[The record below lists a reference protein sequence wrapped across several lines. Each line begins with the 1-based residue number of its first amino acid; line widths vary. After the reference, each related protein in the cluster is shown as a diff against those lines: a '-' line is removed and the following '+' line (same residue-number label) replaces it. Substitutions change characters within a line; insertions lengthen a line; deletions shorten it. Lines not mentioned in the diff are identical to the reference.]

1 MLIFK
6 TELRIEF
13 QFKKPLYRNVVS
25 SAREQSICVFY
36 MVWVGFDLK
45 SDFIDLD
52 LCSMVRQNN
61 ERVPIQIYQLQ
72 ISSLDLDEIGQG
84 NLIQT
89 IYLQHIIYLDLDIEP
104 RLINPE
110 IDQKLTMFCRQS
122 QNLDLCLS
130 TVQSSQQ
137 SVLS

>member
-25 SAREQSICVFY
+25 SARQQLICVFY

-52 LCSMVRQNN
+52 LDLWSIVRQNN
-61 ERVPIQIYQLQ
+61 ERVPI
-72 ISSLDLDEIGQG
+72 
-84 NLIQT
+84 
-89 IYLQHIIYLDLDIEP
+89 
-104 RLINPE
+104 
-110 IDQKLTMFCRQS
+110 
-122 QNLDLCLS
+122 
-130 TVQSSQQ
+130 
-137 SVLS
+137 